1 MSAAPLADRTDPDA
15 GTAGPDTGAA
25 NPATGP
31 QPVLAL
37 PNAEALAGFRI
48 GVTSDRRSEDLIS
61 ALERRG
67 AVVLHAPAMKIA
79 PVEEDHLLMQDTA
92 AILHARPDITL
103 ITTAYGMRRWSEAAD
118 AHGLGEDLMDALEAS
133 RIFVRGPKARGA
145 VRAAGLND
153 VGISHD
159 ERTAT
164 MVDMLLEEGMDGLM
178 VAIQLHGY
186 TDTEQ
191 LARLRAAGASVLT
204 VTPYRWVK
212 PEGAG
217 DNVPRLIEAAVNR
230 HLDVV
235 TFTSA
240 PAVDALWSTA
250 HEMGVYD
257 ALVAAFKNDVVAAAV
272 GPVTAK
278 PLEDAGIRP
287 IMPER
292 YRMGALIRLVV
303 EHLSENQIQRVD
315 TALGAVEI
323 RGRSVIL
330 GEERVDLSPTPMAIF
345 RALAAAGGAVL
356 PRETLIECLPD
367 APGEHALDM
376 AISRLR
382 QALPDASLVATVIKR
397 GYRLNV

>member
-1 MSAAPLADRTDPDA
+1 MGTAAAAPAPAPGQDVIQPPDQGLRNVA
-15 GTAGPDTGAA
+15 E
-25 NPATGP
+25 
-31 QPVLAL
+31 L
-37 PNAEALAGFRI
+37 PNAHALAGFRV
-48 GVTSDRRSEDLIS
+48 GVTSDRRAEDLIS

-67 AVVLHAPAMKIA
+67 AQVLHAPALRIA

-92 AILHARPDITL
+92 AILNARPDITL
-103 ITTAYGMRRWSEAAD
+103 ITTAYGMRRWCEAAD
-118 AHGLGEDLMDALEAS
+118 AHGLGEDLMDILATS

-145 VRAAGLND
+145 VRAAGLD
-153 VGISHD
+153 DAGISHD

-164 MVDMLLEEGMDGLM
+164 VVDMLLEEGVEGLT

-186 TDTEQ
+186 TDAEQ
-191 LARLRAAGASVLT
+191 LARLRDAGATVLT
-204 VTPYRWVK
+204 VTPYRWIK
-212 PEGAG
+212 PEGAEG
-217 DNVPRLIEAAVNR
+217 KVGRLIEAVIAR
-230 HLDVV
+230 QLDVV

-250 HEMGVYD
+250 HELSLFD
-257 ALVAAFKNDVVAAAV
+257 ALVAAFKHDVVAAAV

-278 PLEDAGIRP
+278 PLEDAGVRP

-303 EHLSENQIQRVD
+303 EHLSRNQIQRFN
-315 TALGAVEI
+315 TALGELEI

-330 GEERVDLSPTPMAIF
+330 DGERVDLSPTPLTIF

-356 PRETLIECLPD
+356 PREALQECLPE

-382 QALPDASLVATVIKR
+382 QALPDPSLVATVIKR

>member
-1 MSAAPLADRTDPDA
+1 MMGTPVAAPAPAPAPDRDVIQPPDQDLRNVA
-15 GTAGPDTGAA
+15 E
-25 NPATGP
+25 
-31 QPVLAL
+31 L
-37 PNAEALAGFRI
+37 PNAHALAGFRV
-48 GVTSDRRSEDLIS
+48 GVTSDRRAEDLIS

-67 AVVLHAPAMKIA
+67 AQVLHAPALRIA
-79 PVEEDHLLMQDTA
+79 PVAEDHLLMQDTA
-92 AILHARPDITL
+92 AILGARPDITL
-103 ITTAYGMRRWSEAAD
+103 ITTAYGMRRWCEAAD
-118 AHGLGEDLMDALEAS
+118 AHGLGEDLMDILAAS

-145 VRAAGLND
+145 VRAAGLD
-153 VGISHD
+153 DAGISHD

-164 MVDMLLEEGMDGLM
+164 MVDMLLEEGVEGLT

-186 TDTEQ
+186 TDAEQ
-191 LARLRAAGASVLT
+191 LARMREAGATILT
-204 VTPYRWVK
+204 VTPYRWIK
-212 PEGAG
+212 PEGADG
-217 DNVPRLIEAAVNR
+217 KVGRLIEAVITR
-230 HLDVV
+230 QLDVV

-250 HEMGVYD
+250 HELGLFD
-257 ALVAAFKNDVVAAAV
+257 ALVTAFKHDVVAAAV

-278 PLEDAGIRP
+278 PLEDAGVRP

-303 EHLSENQIQRVD
+303 EHLSGNQIQRFNTV
-315 TALGAVEI
+315 LGELEI

-330 GEERVDLSPTPMAIF
+330 DGERVDLSPTPLAIF
-345 RALAAAGGAVL
+345 RALAGAGGAVL
-356 PRETLIECLPD
+356 PREALLECLPD

-382 QALPDASLVATVIKR
+382 QALPDPSLVATVIKR